1 MENGG
6 EGRLYIVTNVALRPA
21 QRRQSVLPRQAQQHR
36 LLLLLRAAARD
47 GAGLCVPLHHYGKS
61 RWNGDLC
68 RPLLHQRG
76 QAGKNGRYIQEDSER
91 H

>member
-1 MENGG
+1 MSD
-6 EGRLYIVTNVALRPA
+6 LYTE
-21 QRRQSVLPRQAQQHR
+21 VLVKKH
-36 LLLLLRAAARD
+36 LLLRAAARD

-76 QAGKNGRYIQEDSER
+76 QAGKNGRHIQKDSAR
-91 H
+91 Y